1 MQDYFHSLNI
11 HSLDAFVSR
20 EDVTRVMLQFGI
32 NTSTNVPV
40 SWPLYKSEGEILQ
53 VFDVPELDSEV

>member
-20 EDVTRVMLQFGI
+20 EDVTRVMLQFGF